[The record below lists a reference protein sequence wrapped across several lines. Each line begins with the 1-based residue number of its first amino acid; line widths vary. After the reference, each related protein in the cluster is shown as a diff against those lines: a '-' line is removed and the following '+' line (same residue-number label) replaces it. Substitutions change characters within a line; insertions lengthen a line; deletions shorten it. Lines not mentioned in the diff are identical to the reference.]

1 MQQIRK
7 ILGILTI
14 VLFVVSAIIVVM
26 FYTNVVPL
34 SNPQDQMEHG
44 VTDTFIGWAYV
55 LFFVCAILA
64 FLVFPLWGFV
74 QQIIDNPKS
83 VIKTVVIVAA
93 VALVCI
99 IAYALADGS
108 FDSITNTLVETN
120 ETELK
125 WSGAGL
131 NAMYIALGIAVLA
144 VIYAEVAKKF
154 N

>member
-1 MQQIRK
+1 MQLRK

-14 VLFVVSAIIVVM
+14 VLFLVSAIIMVM
-26 FYTNVVPL
+26 FYMNVVPL
-34 SNPQDQMEHG
+34 SNPQEQMDNSI
-44 VTDTFIGWAYV
+44 TDTFIGWAYI

-64 FLVFPLWGFV
+64 FLVFPLWSFV

-83 VIKTVVIVAA
+83 VVKTLVVIAA

-108 FDSITNTLVETN
+108 FDSITSTTVETN
-120 ETELK
+120 ENELK

-131 NAMYIALGIAVLA
+131 NALYISLGIAVLA

>member
-1 MQQIRK
+1 MQLRK

-14 VLFVVSAIIVVM
+14 VLFVVSAVIVVM
-26 FYTNVVPL
+26 FYMNVVPL
-34 SNPQDQMEHG
+34 SNPQEQMDHSI
-44 VTDTFIGWAYV
+44 TDTFIGWAYI
-55 LFFVCAILA
+55 LFFICAILA
-64 FLVFPLWGFV
+64 FLVFPLWSFV

-83 VIKTVVIVAA
+83 VVKTLVVVAA

-99 IAYALADGS
+99 VAYALADGS
-108 FDSITNTLVETN
+108 FSSITDTLVETN

-131 NAMYIALGIAVLA
+131 NALYISLGVAVLA

>member
-1 MQQIRK
+1 MQLRK

-14 VLFVVSAIIVVM
+14 VLFLVSAIIVVM
-26 FYTNVVPL
+26 FYLSVVPL
-34 SNPQDQMEHG
+34 SSPEEQMEHG
-44 VTDTFIGWAYV
+44 VTDTFIWWAYI
-55 LFFVCAILA
+55 LFGICAVLA

-83 VIKTVVIVAA
+83 VVKTVVIIAA

-99 IAYALADGS
+99 IAYAIADGS
-108 FDSITNTLVETN
+108 FSSITNTLVETN

-131 NAMYIALGIAVLA
+131 NALYISLGIAVLA
-144 VIYAEVAKKF
+144 VIYAEVAKKL

>member
-1 MQQIRK
+1 MQLRK

-14 VLFVVSAIIVVM
+14 VLFLVSAVIVVM
-26 FYTNVVPL
+26 FYLNVVPL
-34 SNPQDQMEHG
+34 SNPEEQMEHG
-44 VTDTFIGWAYV
+44 VTDTFIWWAYI
-55 LFFVCAILA
+55 LFGICAVLA

-83 VIKTVVIVAA
+83 VVKTVVIIAA

-99 IAYALADGS
+99 IAYAMADGS
-108 FDSITNTLVETN
+108 FSSITNTLVETN

-131 NAMYIALGIAVLA
+131 NALYISLGIAVLA

>member
-1 MQQIRK
+1 MQLRK

-14 VLFVVSAIIVVM
+14 VLFLVSAIIMVM
-26 FYTNVVPL
+26 FYMNVVPL
-34 SNPQDQMEHG
+34 SNPQEQMDNSI
-44 VTDTFIGWAYV
+44 TDTFIGWAYI

-64 FLVFPLWGFV
+64 FLVFPLWSFV

-83 VIKTVVIVAA
+83 VVKTLIVVAA

-99 IAYALADGS
+99 VAYALADGS
-108 FDSITNTLVETN
+108 FSSITDTLVETN

-131 NAMYIALGIAVLA
+131 NALYISLGIAILA

>member
-1 MQQIRK
+1 MQLRK

-14 VLFVVSAIIVVM
+14 VLFLVSAIIVVM
-26 FYTNVVPL
+26 FYAKVVPL
-34 SNPQDQMEHG
+34 DPDKDAQISHG
-44 VTDTFIGWAYV
+44 ITDTFIFWAYI
-55 LFFVCAILA
+55 LFFACAVLA
-64 FLVFPLWGFV
+64 FLVFPLWSFV

-83 VIKTVVIVAA
+83 VVKTLIVVAA
-93 VALVCI
+93 VAVVCI

-108 FDSITNTLVETN
+108 FNSITDTLVETN

-131 NAMYIALGIAVLA
+131 NALYISLGIAVLA

>member
-1 MQQIRK
+1 MQLRK

-26 FYTNVVPL
+26 FYMNVVPL
-34 SNPQDQMEHG
+34 SNPQEQMEHG
-44 VTDTFIGWAYV
+44 VTDTFIGWAYI

-83 VIKTVVIVAA
+83 VVKTLVIIAA

-99 IAYALADGS
+99 VSYALADGS
-108 FDSITNTLVETN
+108 FNSITDTLVETN

-131 NAMYIALGIAVLA
+131 NALYISLGIAVLA

>member
-1 MQQIRK
+1 MQLRK

-14 VLFVVSAIIVVM
+14 VLFLVSAIIVVM
-26 FYTNVVPL
+26 FYMNVVPL
-34 SNPQDQMEHG
+34 SNPQEQMDNSI
-44 VTDTFIGWAYV
+44 TDTFIGWAYI

-64 FLVFPLWGFV
+64 FLVFPLWSFV

-83 VIKTVVIVAA
+83 VVKTLVVIAA

-108 FDSITNTLVETN
+108 FDSITSTTVETN
-120 ETELK
+120 ENELK

-131 NAMYIALGIAVLA
+131 NALYISLGVAVLA

>member
-1 MQQIRK
+1 MQLRK

-14 VLFVVSAIIVVM
+14 VLFVVSAVIVVM
-26 FYTNVVPL
+26 FYMNVVPL
-34 SNPQDQMEHG
+34 SNPQEQMDHSI
-44 VTDTFIGWAYV
+44 TDTFIGWAYI
-55 LFFVCAILA
+55 LFFICAILA
-64 FLVFPLWGFV
+64 FLVFPLWSFV

-83 VIKTVVIVAA
+83 VVKTLIVVAA

-99 IAYALADGS
+99 VAYALADGS
-108 FDSITNTLVETN
+108 FSSITDTLVETN

-131 NAMYIALGIAVLA
+131 NALYISLGIAILA

>member
-1 MQQIRK
+1 MQLRK

-14 VLFVVSAIIVVM
+14 VLFVVSAVIVVM
-26 FYTNVVPL
+26 FYMNVVPL
-34 SNPQDQMEHG
+34 SNPQEQMDHSI
-44 VTDTFIGWAYV
+44 TDTFIGWAYI
-55 LFFVCAILA
+55 LFFICAILA
-64 FLVFPLWGFV
+64 FLVFPLWSFV

-83 VIKTVVIVAA
+83 VVKTLVVIAA

-108 FDSITNTLVETN
+108 FDSITSTTVETN
-120 ETELK
+120 ENELK

-131 NAMYIALGIAVLA
+131 NALYISLGVAVLA

>member
-1 MQQIRK
+1 MQLRK

-14 VLFVVSAIIVVM
+14 VLFLVSAVIVVM
-26 FYTNVVPL
+26 FYLNVVPL
-34 SNPQDQMEHG
+34 SNPEEQMEHG
-44 VTDTFIGWAYV
+44 VTDTFIWWAYI
-55 LFFVCAILA
+55 LFGICAVLA

-83 VIKTVVIVAA
+83 VVKTVVIIAA

-99 IAYALADGS
+99 IAYAMADGS
-108 FDSITNTLVETN
+108 FSSITNTLVETN

-131 NAMYIALGIAVLA
+131 NALYISLGIAVLA
-144 VIYAEVAKKF
+144 VIYAEVAKKL

>member
-1 MQQIRK
+1 MQLRK

-14 VLFVVSAIIVVM
+14 VLFVVSAVIVVM
-26 FYTNVVPL
+26 FYMKVVPL
-34 SNPQDQMEHG
+34 SNPQEQMEHA
-44 VTDTFIGWAYV
+44 VTDTLMWWAYI
-55 LFFVCAILA
+55 LFGICAVLA

-83 VIKTVVIVAA
+83 VVKTVVIIAA

-99 IAYALADGS
+99 VAYALADGS
-108 FDSITNTLVETN
+108 FSSITDTLVETN

-131 NAMYIALGIAVLA
+131 NALYISLGVAILA
-144 VIYAEVAKKF
+144 VIYAEVAKKL

>member
-1 MQQIRK
+1 MQLRK

-14 VLFVVSAIIVVM
+14 VLFLVSAVIVVM
-26 FYTNVVPL
+26 FYLYVVPL
-34 SNPQDQMEHG
+34 SNPEEQMEHG
-44 VTDTFIGWAYV
+44 VTDTFIWWAYI
-55 LFFVCAILA
+55 LFGICAVLA

-83 VIKTVVIVAA
+83 VVKTVVIIAA

-99 IAYALADGS
+99 IAYAMADGS
-108 FDSITNTLVETN
+108 FSSITNTLVETN

-131 NAMYIALGIAVLA
+131 NALYISLGIAVLA

>member
-1 MQQIRK
+1 MQLRK

-14 VLFVVSAIIVVM
+14 VLFLVSAVIVVM
-26 FYTNVVPL
+26 FYLSVVPL
-34 SNPQDQMEHG
+34 SSPEEQMEHG
-44 VTDTFIGWAYV
+44 VTDTFIWWAYI
-55 LFFVCAILA
+55 LFGICAVLA

-83 VIKTVVIVAA
+83 VVKTVVIIAA

-99 IAYALADGS
+99 IAYAIADGS
-108 FDSITNTLVETN
+108 FSSITNTLVETN

-131 NAMYIALGIAVLA
+131 NALYISLGIAVLA
-144 VIYAEVAKKF
+144 VIYAEVAKKL

>member
-1 MQQIRK
+1 
-7 ILGILTI
+7 
-14 VLFVVSAIIVVM
+14 M
-26 FYTNVVPL
+26 FYLNVVPL
-34 SNPQDQMEHG
+34 SNPEEQMEHG
-44 VTDTFIGWAYV
+44 VTDTFIWWAYI
-55 LFFVCAILA
+55 LFGICAVLA

-83 VIKTVVIVAA
+83 VVKTVVIIAA

-99 IAYALADGS
+99 IAYAMADGS
-108 FDSITNTLVETN
+108 FSSITNTLVETN

-131 NAMYIALGIAVLA
+131 NALYISLGIAVLA
-144 VIYAEVAKKF
+144 VIYAEVAKKL

>member
-1 MQQIRK
+1 MQLRK

-14 VLFVVSAIIVVM
+14 VLFLVSAVIVVM
-26 FYTNVVPL
+26 FYMNVVPL
-34 SNPQDQMEHG
+34 SNPEEQMEHG
-44 VTDTFIGWAYV
+44 VTDTFIWWAYI
-55 LFFVCAILA
+55 LFGICAVLA

-83 VIKTVVIVAA
+83 VVKTVVIIAA

-99 IAYALADGS
+99 IAYAMADGS
-108 FDSITNTLVETN
+108 FSSITNTLVETN

-131 NAMYIALGIAVLA
+131 NALYISLGIAVLA
-144 VIYAEVAKKF
+144 VIYAEVAKKL

>member
-1 MQQIRK
+1 MQLRK

-14 VLFVVSAIIVVM
+14 VLFVVSAVIVVM
-26 FYTNVVPL
+26 FYMKVVPL
-34 SNPQDQMEHG
+34 SNPQEQMEHA
-44 VTDTFIGWAYV
+44 VTDTLMWWAYI
-55 LFFVCAILA
+55 LFGICAVLA

-83 VIKTVVIVAA
+83 VVKTVVIIAA

-99 IAYALADGS
+99 VAYALADGS
-108 FDSITNTLVETN
+108 FSSITDTLVVTN

-131 NAMYIALGIAVLA
+131 NALYISLAVAVLA
-144 VIYAEVAKKF
+144 VIYAEVAKKL

>member
-1 MQQIRK
+1 MQLRK

-14 VLFVVSAIIVVM
+14 VLFLVSAVIVVM
-26 FYTNVVPL
+26 FYMNVVPL
-34 SNPQDQMEHG
+34 SNPEEQMEHG
-44 VTDTFIGWAYV
+44 VTDTFIWWAYI
-55 LFFVCAILA
+55 LFGICAVLA

-83 VIKTVVIVAA
+83 VVKTVVIIAA

-108 FDSITNTLVETN
+108 FSSITNTLVETN

-131 NAMYIALGIAVLA
+131 NALYISLGIAVLA
-144 VIYAEVAKKF
+144 VIYAEVAKKL

>member
-1 MQQIRK
+1 MQLRK

-14 VLFVVSAIIVVM
+14 VLFLVSAVIVVM
-26 FYTNVVPL
+26 FYLNVAPL
-34 SNPQDQMEHG
+34 SNPEEQMEHG
-44 VTDTFIGWAYV
+44 VTDTFIWWAYI
-55 LFFVCAILA
+55 LFGICAVLA

-83 VIKTVVIVAA
+83 VVKTVVIIAA

-99 IAYALADGS
+99 IAYAMADGS
-108 FDSITNTLVETN
+108 FSSITNTLVETN

-131 NAMYIALGIAVLA
+131 NALYISLGIAVLA
-144 VIYAEVAKKF
+144 VIYAEVAKKL

>member
-1 MQQIRK
+1 MQLRK
-7 ILGILTI
+7 ILSILTI
-14 VLFVVSAIIVVM
+14 VLFLVSAVIVVM
-26 FYTNVVPL
+26 FYLNVVPL
-34 SNPQDQMEHG
+34 SNPEEQMAHG
-44 VTDTFIGWAYV
+44 VTDTFIGWAYI
-55 LFFVCAILA
+55 LFGICAVLA

-83 VIKTVVIVAA
+83 VVKTVIIVAV

-108 FDSITNTLVETN
+108 FNSITDTLVETN

-131 NAMYIALGIAVLA
+131 NALYISLGIAILA

>member
-1 MQQIRK
+1 MQLRK
-7 ILGILTI
+7 LLGILTI

-26 FYTNVVPL
+26 FYLNVVPL
-34 SNPQDQMEHG
+34 SSPQEQMENG

-55 LFFVCAILA
+55 LFFVCAVLA

-83 VIKTVVIVAA
+83 VIKTVVILAVVA
-93 VALVCI
+93 VVLL
-99 IAYALADGS
+99 IAYSLASGS
-108 FDSITNTLVETN
+108 FDSITETLVETN

-125 WSGAGL
+125 LSGWGL
-131 NAMYIALGIAVLA
+131 NTTYITLGIAVLA
-144 VIYAEVAKKF
+144 VLYTEVLAKKL

>member
-1 MQQIRK
+1 MQLRK

-14 VLFVVSAIIVVM
+14 VLFLVSAIIVVM
-26 FYTNVVPL
+26 FYLNVVPL
-34 SNPQDQMEHG
+34 SNPEEQMEHG
-44 VTDTFIGWAYV
+44 VTDTFIWWAYI
-55 LFFVCAILA
+55 LFGICAVLA

-83 VIKTVVIVAA
+83 VVKTVIIIAA

-108 FDSITNTLVETN
+108 FSSITNTLVETN

-131 NAMYIALGIAVLA
+131 NALYISLGIAVLA
-144 VIYAEVAKKF
+144 VIYAEVAKKL

>member
-1 MQQIRK
+1 MQLRK
-7 ILGILTI
+7 ILSILTI
-14 VLFVVSAIIVVM
+14 VLFLVSAVIVVM
-26 FYTNVVPL
+26 FYMNVVPL
-34 SNPQDQMEHG
+34 SNPEEQMAHG
-44 VTDTFIGWAYV
+44 VTDTFIGWAYI
-55 LFFVCAILA
+55 LFGICAVLA

-83 VIKTVVIVAA
+83 VVKTVIIVAA

-108 FDSITNTLVETN
+108 FNSITDTLVETN
-120 ETELK
+120 EPELK

-131 NAMYIALGIAVLA
+131 NALYISLGIAILA

>member
-1 MQQIRK
+1 MQLRK

-14 VLFVVSAIIVVM
+14 VLFLVSAVIVVM
-26 FYTNVVPL
+26 FYLNVVPL
-34 SNPQDQMEHG
+34 SNPEEQMEHG
-44 VTDTFIGWAYV
+44 VTDTFIWWAYI
-55 LFFVCAILA
+55 LFGICAVLA

-83 VIKTVVIVAA
+83 VVKTVIIIAA

-108 FDSITNTLVETN
+108 FSSITNTLVETN

-131 NAMYIALGIAVLA
+131 NALYISLGIAVLA
-144 VIYAEVAKKF
+144 VIYAEVAKKL

>member
-1 MQQIRK
+1 MQLRK

-14 VLFVVSAIIVVM
+14 VLFLVSAIIMVM
-26 FYTNVVPL
+26 FYMNVVPL
-34 SNPQDQMEHG
+34 SNPQEQMDNSI
-44 VTDTFIGWAYV
+44 TDTFIGWAYI

-64 FLVFPLWGFV
+64 FLVFPLWSFV

-83 VIKTVVIVAA
+83 VVKTLVVIAA

-108 FDSITNTLVETN
+108 FDSITSTTVETN
-120 ETELK
+120 ENELK

-131 NAMYIALGIAVLA
+131 NALYISLGVAVLA

>member
-1 MQQIRK
+1 MQLRK

-14 VLFVVSAIIVVM
+14 VLFLVSAVIVVM
-26 FYTNVVPL
+26 FYLNVVPL
-34 SNPQDQMEHG
+34 SNPEEQMEHG
-44 VTDTFIGWAYV
+44 VTDTFIWWAYI
-55 LFFVCAILA
+55 LFGICAVLA

-83 VIKTVVIVAA
+83 VVKTVIIIAA

-99 IAYALADGS
+99 IAYAMADGS
-108 FDSITNTLVETN
+108 FSSITNTLVETN

-131 NAMYIALGIAVLA
+131 NALYISLGIAVLA
-144 VIYAEVAKKF
+144 VIYAEVAKKL

>member
-1 MQQIRK
+1 MQLRK

-14 VLFVVSAIIVVM
+14 VLFVVTAIIVVM

-34 SNPQDQMEHG
+34 GNPQEQMEHG
-44 VTDTFIGWAYV
+44 VTDTFIGWAYI

-64 FLVFPLWGFV
+64 FLVFPLWSFV

-83 VIKTVVIVAA
+83 VVKTLIVIAA

-99 IAYALADGS
+99 VAYALADGS
-108 FDSITNTLVETN
+108 FNSITDTLVETN

-131 NAMYIALGIAVLA
+131 NALYISLGIAVLA

>member
-1 MQQIRK
+1 MQLRK

-14 VLFVVSAIIVVM
+14 VLFLVSAVIVVM
-26 FYTNVVPL
+26 FYLNVVPL
-34 SNPQDQMEHG
+34 SNPEEQMEHG
-44 VTDTFIGWAYV
+44 VTDTFIWWAYI
-55 LFFVCAILA
+55 LFGICAVLA

-83 VIKTVVIVAA
+83 VVKTVVIIAA

-108 FDSITNTLVETN
+108 FSSITNTLVETN

-131 NAMYIALGIAVLA
+131 NALYISLGIAVLA
-144 VIYAEVAKKF
+144 VIYAEVAKKL

>member
-1 MQQIRK
+1 MQLRK

-14 VLFVVSAIIVVM
+14 VLFVVTAIIVVM
-26 FYTNVVPL
+26 FYTQVVPL
-34 SNPQDQMEHG
+34 SGMTEQMEHG

-55 LFFVCAILA
+55 LFGLCAVLAIL
-64 FLVFPLWGFV
+64 FPVWEFV
-74 QQIIDNPKS
+74 KQLLDNPKS
-83 VIKTVVIVAA
+83 AIKTLVTIAVIVLIC
-93 VALVCI
+93 V
-99 IAYALADGS
+99 IAYAIADGS
-108 FDSITNTLVETN
+108 MNSISSTLVETN

-131 NAMYIALGIAVLA
+131 NALYITLGLSLLA

>member
-1 MQQIRK
+1 MQLRK

-14 VLFVVSAIIVVM
+14 VLFVVSAVIVVM
-26 FYTNVVPL
+26 FYMNVVPL
-34 SNPQDQMEHG
+34 SNPQEQMDHSI
-44 VTDTFIGWAYV
+44 TDTFIGWAYI
-55 LFFVCAILA
+55 LFFICAILA
-64 FLVFPLWGFV
+64 FLVFPLWSFV

-83 VIKTVVIVAA
+83 VVKTLVVVAA

-99 IAYALADGS
+99 VAYALADGS
-108 FDSITNTLVETN
+108 FNSITDTLVETN

-131 NAMYIALGIAVLA
+131 NALYISLGIAILA

>member
-1 MQQIRK
+1 MQLRK

-14 VLFVVSAIIVVM
+14 VLFLVTAVIVVM
-26 FYTNVVPL
+26 FYLNVVPL
-34 SNPQDQMEHG
+34 SNPEEQMAHG
-44 VTDTFIGWAYV
+44 ITDTFMWWAYI
-55 LFFVCAILA
+55 LFIVCAILA

-83 VIKTVVIVAA
+83 VVKTLVVVAA

-99 IAYALADGS
+99 VAYALADGS
-108 FDSITNTLVETN
+108 FSSITDTLVETN

-131 NAMYIALGIAVLA
+131 NALYISLGIAVLA
-144 VIYAEVAKKF
+144 VIYAEVAKKL

>member
-1 MQQIRK
+1 MQLRK
-7 ILGILTI
+7 ILGLLTI
-14 VLFVVSAIIVVM
+14 VLFLVSAVIVVM
-26 FYTNVVPL
+26 FYLNVVPL
-34 SNPQDQMEHG
+34 SNPEEQMEHG
-44 VTDTFIGWAYV
+44 VTDTFIWWAYI
-55 LFFVCAILA
+55 LFGICAVLA

-83 VIKTVVIVAA
+83 VVKTVVIIAA

-99 IAYALADGS
+99 IAYAMADGS
-108 FDSITNTLVETN
+108 FSSITNTLVETN

-131 NAMYIALGIAVLA
+131 NALYISLGIAVLA
-144 VIYAEVAKKF
+144 VIYAEVAKKL

>member
-1 MQQIRK
+1 MQLRK

-14 VLFVVSAIIVVM
+14 VLFVVSAVIVVM
-26 FYTNVVPL
+26 FYMKVVPL
-34 SNPQDQMEHG
+34 SNPQEQMEHA
-44 VTDTFIGWAYV
+44 VTDTLMWWAYI
-55 LFFVCAILA
+55 LFGICAVLA

-83 VIKTVVIVAA
+83 VVKTVVIIAA

-99 IAYALADGS
+99 VAYALADGS
-108 FDSITNTLVETN
+108 FSSITDTLVETN

-131 NAMYIALGIAVLA
+131 NALYISLGVAVLA
-144 VIYAEVAKKF
+144 VIYAEVAKKL

>member
-1 MQQIRK
+1 MQLRK
-7 ILGILTI
+7 ILSVLTI
-14 VLFVVSAIIVVM
+14 VLFLVSAVIVVM
-26 FYTNVVPL
+26 FYLNVVPL
-34 SNPQDQMEHG
+34 SNPEEQMAHG
-44 VTDTFIGWAYV
+44 VTDTFIGWAYI
-55 LFFVCAILA
+55 LFGICAVLA

-83 VIKTVVIVAA
+83 VVKTVIIVAA

-108 FDSITNTLVETN
+108 FSSITSTLVETN

-131 NAMYIALGIAVLA
+131 NALYISLGIAILA